1 MKFSHPRLKVIGTG
15 SYLPE
20 QIVRTE
26 DFENVSMWA
35 YDTFGKRVG
44 EPRTFTAS
52 KLIELTGIRER
63 RKSRSDEWPSDM
75 GYFAARSA
83 LDSANVSADNLDG
96 VVVATVSERDNFP
109 SAAVKIQEKLGA
121 RNVKIAYDLQGACA
135 GFPLALMAVNAH
147 ARDLPGTWLAV
158 ASEALTKINDY
169 TDISSHLF
177 GDGAGAVVLRTQM
190 VDDRGELLAGY
201 SKSEPF
207 NSQSRMIFRDSIANC
222 IRMPDGSAVL
232 KRAVDSMVE
241 SAVELKKEC
250 NWDRAD
256 IYIPH
261 QANERI
267 IAGVEKKLRDDGAIV
282 YRNIA
287 KYGNMSAATCVV
299 ALDEAVRDG
308 TIKEGSRVI
317 LTSFGAGLVT
327 SAVAIQF

>member
-1 MKFSHPRLKVIGTG
+1 MNGIVKQEALRPGQPTDYQDAWEILNKYSYEYNHQRLHAGINFLRPADV
-15 SYLPE
+15 
-20 QIVRTE
+20 
-26 DFENVSMWA
+26 F
-35 YDTFGKRVG
+35 FGRRNLV
-44 EPRTFTAS
+44 
-52 KLIELTGIRER
+52 LNER
-63 RKSRSDEWPSDM
+63 RE
-75 GYFAARSA
+75 
-83 LDSANVSADNLDG
+83 
-96 VVVATVSERDNFP
+96 
-109 SAAVKIQEKLGA
+109 KIE
-121 RNVKIAYDLQGACA
+121 
-135 GFPLALMAVNAH
+135 MAVNAH

>member
-1 MKFSHPRLKVIGTG
+1 MKFSSPRSKVIGTG

-20 QIVRTE
+20 QVVRTE
-26 DFENVSMWA
+26 DFENVKMWA
-35 YDTFGKRVG
+35 YDSFGKRVG

-52 KLIELTGIRER
+52 KLTELTGIRER
-63 RKSRSDEWPSDM
+63 RRSRPDEWPSDM
-75 GYFAARSA
+75 GYNASLNA
-83 LDSANVSADNLDG
+83 LEMAHVSPESLDG
-96 VVVATVSERDNFP
+96 IVVATVSERDNFP
-109 SAAVKIQEKLGA
+109 SAAVRIQEKLGA

-135 GFPLALMAVNAH
+135 GFPIALMAANAH
-147 ARDLPGTWLAV
+147 ARDLPGNWLVV
-158 ASEALTKINDY
+158 ASEALTKVNDY
-169 TDISSHLF
+169 TDINSHLF

-190 VDDRGELLAGY
+190 MDDRGELIAGY
-201 SKSEPF
+201 STSQPF
-207 NSQSRMIFRDSIANC
+207 DSQSRMIFRDPIVNC
-222 IRMPDGSAVL
+222 IRMPDGSAVF

-241 SAVELKKEC
+241 SAVELKKDC

-267 IAGVEKKLRDDGAIV
+267 IAGVERRLKEDGAIV

-287 KYGNMSAATCVV
+287 KYGNMSAATCAV
-299 ALDEAVRDG
+299 ALDEAIRDG
-308 TIKEGSRVI
+308 IIKEESKVI